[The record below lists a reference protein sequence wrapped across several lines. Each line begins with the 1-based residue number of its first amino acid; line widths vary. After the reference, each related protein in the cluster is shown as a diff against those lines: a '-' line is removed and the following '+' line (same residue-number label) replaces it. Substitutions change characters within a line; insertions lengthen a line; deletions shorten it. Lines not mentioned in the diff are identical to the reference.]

1 MDKEH
6 EVRKHRARALSRALY
21 DLSKR
26 WWWASIACKLGVF
39 VVGAAVVLW
48 LPGLKYSAVLIF
60 LIYLTSELSL
70 LRSDWFKGRAETIL
84 RKLDFEESF
93 DWKISA
99 AELADYEL
107 RSPARV
113 RNRLPT
119 TPSEKKY
126 FASSAPLGPKRAAE
140 NVLESSFWSKH
151 QAERMGNWCLAI
163 TCLLII
169 GSVVVLV
176 VSIDT
181 VKNINSL
188 SNIGRV
194 VTSVLM
200 LVFSLGLLKLMLG
213 YYAFGKKA
221 ERAEQAAE
229 GLLKAGCE
237 ERDAIKVLQEYQVA
251 RATAP
256 LIPTTLWRWMGKDLN
271 EQWERRRSLAG

>member
-1 MDKEH
+1 MAEEQ
-6 EVRKHRARALSRALY
+6 EVRRHRARALSQALY

-26 WWWASIACKLGVF
+26 WWWTSIACKLGVF
-39 VVGAAVVLW
+39 VVGAVIVLW
-48 LPGLKYSAVLIF
+48 VPGLKYSAVLIF
-60 LIYLTSELSL
+60 LIYLASELSL

-93 DWKISA
+93 DWKISG
-99 AELADYEL
+99 AEMADYEL

-113 RNRLPT
+113 RRRLPS

-126 FASSAPLGPKRAAE
+126 FASSEPFGSRRAVE

-200 LVFSLGLLKLMLG
+200 LVFSLGLLKLMLA
-213 YYAFGKKA
+213 YYAFSKKS

-229 GLLKAGCE
+229 NLLKTGCE
-237 ERDAIKVLQEYQVA
+237 ERDVIKVFHDYQVA

-271 EQWERRRSLAG
+271 EQWERRRSTAG

>member
-1 MDKEH
+1 MVGEH
-6 EVRKHRARALSRALY
+6 DVRKHRARALSQALY
-21 DLSKR
+21 ALSKR
-26 WWWASIACKLGVF
+26 WWWTSIACKLGVF
-39 VVGAAVVLW
+39 VVGASIVLW
-48 LPGLKYSAVLIF
+48 FPGLKYSAVLIF
-60 LIYLTSELSL
+60 LIYLASELSL

-93 DWKISA
+93 DWKVSG
-99 AELADYEL
+99 AEMVDYEL

-113 RNRLPT
+113 RKMLPS

-126 FASSAPLGPKRAAE
+126 FASSEPFGPRRAAE

-151 QAERMGNWCLAI
+151 QAERMGNWCLVI
-163 TCLLII
+163 TCILIV
-169 GSVVVLV
+169 GSVVILV

-213 YYAFGKKA
+213 YYAFSKKA
-221 ERAEQAAE
+221 ERTEQVAEH
-229 GLLKAGCE
+229 LLKTDCE
-237 ERDAIKVLQEYQVA
+237 ERDAIKVLHDYQVA

-256 LIPTTLWRWMGKDLN
+256 LIPTTLWKWMGKDLN
-271 EQWERRRSLAG
+271 EQWERRQSPTG